1 MSNLPKISYW
11 KNSLMDLFNDT
22 LRSKFIIIKET
33 DLVWV
38 IRDKF
43 PKAKEHYLI
52 VPKIKIVHGIPD
64 LRREHIPI
72 LQHMQEIVETFPGY
86 VVGFHRVPSLF
97 QLHLHVLSPDLS
109 LCKTKKHKDSFQM
122 ENMITLEAAIKECAC
137 R

>member
-1 MSNLPKISYW
+1 MSTYW
-11 KNSLMDLFNDT
+11 KASLLDLFNESS
-22 LRSKFIIIKET
+22 RSKFTIVKET

-52 VPKIKIVHGIPD
+52 VPKVKIVHGIPD
-64 LRREHIPI
+64 LRSHHLPL
-72 LQHMQEIVETFPGY
+72 LQHMKEISALYPGY
-86 VVGFHRVPSLF
+86 IVGFHRVPSLF

-109 LCKTKKHKDSFQM
+109 LCKTKKHRDSFQA
-122 ENMITLEAAIKECAC
+122 ENMVTLDAALRECAS